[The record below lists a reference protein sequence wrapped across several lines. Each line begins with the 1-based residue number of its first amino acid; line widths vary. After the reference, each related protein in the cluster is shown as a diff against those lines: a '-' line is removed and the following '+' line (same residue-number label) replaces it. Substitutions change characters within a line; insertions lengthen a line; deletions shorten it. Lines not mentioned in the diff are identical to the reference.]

1 MIMPDGWHYEQDGF
15 TIRADDSHEQLIQNV
30 THWRIQ
36 NGKPVGD
43 VRKDVDDWICAKYP
57 RQCNVVNPN
66 FDTGV
71 IINDTQ
77 AYLDSITSWA
87 HIKSKVNGKLVDQ
100 NIASQRAAI
109 CEQCTNNKIWA
120 KTGCQSCI
128 QNMQR
133 LLISIRQNKDTI
145 QAADLGGCTMLKH
158 DNRTAVWL
166 EDNNRSDNLPG
177 HCWCRK

>member
-1 MIMPDGWHYEQDGF
+1 MPDGWHYEQDGF
-15 TIRADDSHEQLIQNV
+15 IIRADNSHEQLIENV

-36 NGKPVGD
+36 NNKPVGD
-43 VRKDVDDWICAKYP
+43 VRKDVNDWICAKYP

-66 FDTGV
+66 FSDGGTIV
-71 IINDTQ
+71 NDTQ
-77 AYLDSITSWA
+77 AYLDKITSWA
-87 HIKSKVNGKLVDQ
+87 HIKSKVNGKLVDGQ
-100 NIASQRAAI
+100 IAGERAYK
-109 CEQCTNNKIWA
+109 CQHCPNNKVWA

-133 LLISIRQNKDTI
+133 LLISVRQNKDVS
-145 QAADLGGCTMLKH
+145 QGAELGGCTVLKH

-166 EDNNRSDNLPG
+166 EENNTLDNLPG